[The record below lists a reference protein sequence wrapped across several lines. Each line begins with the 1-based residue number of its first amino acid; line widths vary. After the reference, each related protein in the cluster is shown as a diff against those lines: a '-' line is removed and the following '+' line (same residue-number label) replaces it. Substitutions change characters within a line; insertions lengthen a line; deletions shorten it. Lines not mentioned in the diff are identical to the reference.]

1 MQLDVAFESG
11 LRELKARVLYM
22 EAEDGKSLESLQ
34 RRPATITTHARERT
48 KKCNP
53 KVPAA
58 DRDHK
63 HQVVGKQIR
72 SNFAAV
78 QSGDSCRSHL
88 MPTKVGTVL

>member
-1 MQLDVAFESG
+1 MQLDVTLERG
-11 LRELKARVLYM
+11 LRELEARVLYM

-34 RRPATITTHARERT
+34 RRPATVTTHARKRT
-48 KKCNP
+48 KKCNS

-63 HQVVGKQIR
+63 HQVAGRQIR

-78 QSGDSCRSHL
+78 QSGDSCRFHL
-88 MPTKVGTVL
+88 MPR